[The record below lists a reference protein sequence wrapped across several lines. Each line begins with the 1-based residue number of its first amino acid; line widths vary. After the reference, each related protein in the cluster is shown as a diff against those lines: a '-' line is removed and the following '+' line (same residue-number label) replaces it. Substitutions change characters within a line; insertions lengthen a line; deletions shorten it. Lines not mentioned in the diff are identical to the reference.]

1 MTEIIAKEFKTQETK
16 AQTAQKEPQRTRSLL
31 SVSDNYAVN
40 IVTTT
45 ARRETSMPG
54 TGVSSARTQNFHLQP
69 DRGASK
75 PADARHAA
83 TKTGTTRETGK
94 PALTG
99 RIAPATVSLS
109 TSAEKLSEAVRPVA
123 PPKRRTGLR
132 ALIALTAICLLGAG
146 SAITLPRLTKIES
159 VRISGLETLSENAI
173 VSSLGGIG
181 DQGLFSLKLSDI
193 ERSIAANP
201 RVAHVKVYRILPS
214 TLGIDVQERSAVA
227 SIAVTSEQGTKL
239 VLVDGEGIAFAAID
253 AEDSRNPELPVIS
266 GIQFS
271 QFTPG
276 QHMPEALMPLFTSLD
291 SIKREAPVLLK
302 AFSEIRAVR
311 ISGDSIELLLYPVHM
326 KTAVRMPLRL
336 NAESLRS
343 ALVVLDILRSRGMGN
358 QPSEIDFHS
367 GTVVYQTKEAVSG

>member
-1 MTEIIAKEFKTQETK
+1 MTEVIAKEHETQETL
-16 AQTAQKEPQRTRSLL
+16 AQTAQKEQQRTRSLL
-31 SVSDNYAVN
+31 SVSDNYAVD

-54 TGVSSARTQNFHLQP
+54 TRVNTARTQNLRAQP
-69 DRGASK
+69 DRGAST
-75 PADARHAA
+75 PTGARRAA
-83 TKTGTTRETGK
+83 GDSWKSKESAR

-99 RIAPATVSLS
+99 RIAPATISLS

-123 PPKRRTGLR
+123 PPKRRAGLR
-132 ALIALTAICLLGAG
+132 ALIALIALCLLGAG

-173 VSSLGGIG
+173 LSSLGGIG
-181 DQGLFSLKLSDI
+181 DQGLFSLKLGDI
-193 ERSIAANP
+193 ESSIAANP
-201 RVAHVKVYRILPS
+201 RVARVKAYRILPS
-214 TLGIDVQERSAVA
+214 TLGIDIQERSAVA

-276 QHMPEALMPLFTSLD
+276 QRMPEALMPLFASLD
-291 SIKREAPVLLK
+291 SVKREAPVLLK

-326 KTAVRMPLRL
+326 KTAVRMPLRI
-336 NAESLRS
+336 NAESLRN
-343 ALVVLDILRSRGMGN
+343 ALVVLDILRSRGLGN
-358 QPSEIDFHS
+358 QPSEIDFQS